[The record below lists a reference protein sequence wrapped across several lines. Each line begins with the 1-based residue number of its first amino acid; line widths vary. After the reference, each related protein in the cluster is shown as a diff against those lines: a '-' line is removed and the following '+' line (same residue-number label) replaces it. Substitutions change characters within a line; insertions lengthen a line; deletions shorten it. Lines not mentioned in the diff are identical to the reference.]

1 MTTIIISA
9 LILCG
14 IVILLTLLFMRPSEI
29 LVSDKA
35 VDLSSVMPIQTITD
49 NVIINGND
57 HRI

>member
-35 VDLSSVMPIQTITD
+35 VDLLKF
-49 NVIINGND
+49 
-57 HRI
+57 RK